1 MLSSTCLVRAL
12 SLYDESE
19 NHTVGL
25 VRILLPFWLWNR
37 MADFRHVILLVHA
50 ACMFLVKFCMYSVPI
65 ETDGACLKRTER
77 TGCSLRSDFEGV

>member
-1 MLSSTCLVRAL
+1 
-12 SLYDESE
+12 
-19 NHTVGL
+19 
-25 VRILLPFWLWNR
+25 

-77 TGCSLRSDFEGV
+77 NACSLRSDLEGV